1 MKTLLKLRAAAVVIL
16 FMAAGIF
23 AQELPINE
31 VISRS
36 ARGIEDA
43 LPQGTMVA
51 VLNFDS
57 PSKAFSDFAIE
68 ELNGQLVEGGKITIV
83 DRNNLALITEE
94 LQLQMSGAVSDELV
108 VSIGRQLGAHYIV
121 TGSLS
126 DIGTGYRFRVKVT
139 SVEKAAL
146 LKQISL
152 NLKKDEHVE
161 FLLGK
166 IFQKP
171 KQENVKKPRKHDWY
185 FAPKYALPV
194 GGMPLL
200 YGNLEGG
207 LVWGK
212 GTFFGI
218 DIGLGYSGYGGDYIH
233 VEYGNGGIEGRYANS
248 DERGALG
255 FGFNLGGVYDLPV
268 DNLQLV
274 YGGTVGF
281 WYVVRSLSDE
291 NGKYDDEVYANVN
304 FLAPF
309 VKLRWKFVELSYRG
323 LLGFNGAGKQNIGDV
338 LSDASFDWNN
348 HQVMLGVHFATS
360 KRVGK

>member
-139 SVEKAAL
+139 SVEKAAV

-152 NLKKDEHVE
+152 NLKSDEQVA

-166 IFQKP
+166 KFKKT
-171 KQENVKKPRKHDWY
+171 KQEKVSKPSKYDRY
-185 FAPKYALPV
+185 FATRYVLPFETPF
-194 GGMPLL
+194 GMPSLN
-200 YGNLEGG
+200 GDLESGWI
-207 LVWGK
+207 WGQ
-212 GTFFGI
+212 GTFFGFGVSF
-218 DIGLGYSGYGGDYIH
+218 GL
-233 VEYGNGGIEGRYANS
+233 
-248 DERGALG
+248 ERGDRYDIMAGGGGFSLG
-255 FGFNLGGVYDLPV
+255 RIYDLPEYLF
-268 DNLQLV
+268 DDLQLV
-274 YGGTVGF
+274 YGGAVGL
-281 WYVVRSLSDE
+281 WGMHHLVVDDDYIPS
-291 NGKYDDEVYANVN
+291 NGIWKDKITFD

-309 VKLRWKFVELSYRG
+309 VKLRWKFVEISYKG
-323 LLGFNGAGKQNIGDV
+323 LLGFYGYDYNFGTYGLEGAKFG
-338 LSDASFDWNN
+338 WNN
-348 HQVMLGVHFATS
+348 HLFMLGVHFATS
-360 KRVGK
+360 KRVRK

>member
-1 MKTLLKLRAAAVVIL
+1 MKTRLKLRAAAVVIL
-16 FMAAGIF
+16 LMAAGVF

-139 SVEKAAL
+139 SVEKAAV

-152 NLKKDEHVE
+152 NLKSDEQVA

-166 IFQKP
+166 KFKKT
-171 KQENVKKPRKHDWY
+171 KQEKVRKSRKHDWY
-185 FAPKYALPV
+185 FAPGYVLPV

-207 LVWGK
+207 LVWGN

-218 DIGLGYSGYGGDYIH
+218 DIGYGHSGH
-233 VEYGNGGIEGRYANS
+233 LS
-248 DERGALG
+248 DDELNEETSDFTMAGG

-274 YGGTVGF
+274 YGGAVGPF
-281 WYVVRSLSDE
+281 LVSHYISE
-291 NGKYDDEVYANVN
+291 GNGKVADESGFNVN

-323 LLGFNGAGKQNIGDV
+323 LLGYWGRLVDYQDLKYDNGFG
-338 LSDASFDWNN
+338 WNN

-360 KRVGK
+360 KRVRK